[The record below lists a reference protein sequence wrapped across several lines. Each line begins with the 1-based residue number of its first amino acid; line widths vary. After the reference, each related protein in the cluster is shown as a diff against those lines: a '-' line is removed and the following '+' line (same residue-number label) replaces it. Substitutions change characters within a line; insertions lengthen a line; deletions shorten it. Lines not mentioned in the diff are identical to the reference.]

1 MHEVARRARSP
12 VGGGIRQVQRLWYSY
27 QLFLYYRIRRRSKPR
42 SKDGASEASD
52 ESFDSCGSLFS
63 SLNDYKD
70 IEKDKNG
77 NNSLPK
83 PAQYTSPGK
92 SEFSEDKQQKRTQV
106 FRHHTKLSEGPGIYS
121 FSTPPFSLPNMT
133 RRSALP
139 IDYKAPVATL
149 PYIAGDNVNNTPKYE
164 DVVTNLAVNNLID
177 QSSPTNIYSIG
188 ESSL

>member
-1 MHEVARRARSP
+1 MIFCS
-12 VGGGIRQVQRLWYSY
+12 
-27 QLFLYYRIRRRSKPR
+27 RIRRRSKPR

-63 SLNDYKD
+63 SLNDYKEM
-70 IEKDKNG
+70 EKDKNG

-121 FSTPPFSLPNMT
+121 FSTPPYSLPNMT

-149 PYIAGDNVNNTPKYE
+149 PYIAGDNVNNAPKYE
-164 DVVTNLAVNNLID
+164 EVVTNLAVDILID
-177 QSSPTNIYSIG
+177 QRSPTNLYSIG